1 MFSDLE
7 RQERPWADLRWPRV
21 YFRRLILRTRRRDCV
36 SAEWCAHATARGVYG
51 CRSARELGVVLP
63 GAALVKSKSLRA
75 RTWRRVPG
83 SRDQGGFG
91 FAFGDWAPR
100 RLGAQ
105 EPLRV
110 GCPRVCIEL
119 MYQSSGYRTRFDI
132 KQALTSINQPPPAS
146 SVLNDPEVWK
156 VHDEIARSEAFGL
169 RRRRQWGHNNGAM
182 PYG

>member
-1 MFSDLE
+1 MCT
-7 RQERPWADLRWPRV
+7 V
-21 YFRRLILRTRRRDCV
+21 YA
-36 SAEWCAHATARGVYG
+36 SQKNKGGPHMAQGV
-51 CRSARELGVVLP
+51 
-63 GAALVKSKSLRA
+63 
-75 RTWRRVPG
+75 
-83 SRDQGGFG
+83 
-91 FAFGDWAPR
+91 WAPR

-146 SVLNDPEVWK
+146 SVLNDPDVWSMK

-169 RRRRQWGHNNGAM
+169 RRHRQWGHNNGAM
-182 PYG
+182 PHG

>member
-1 MFSDLE
+1 MGHGAGC
-7 RQERPWADLRWPRV
+7 QGAGTRV
-21 YFRRLILRTRRRDCV
+21 C
-36 SAEWCAHATARGVYG
+36 G
-51 CRSARELGVVLP
+51 
-63 GAALVKSKSLRA
+63 
-75 RTWRRVPG
+75 
-83 SRDQGGFG
+83 
-91 FAFGDWAPR
+91 FGDWAPR

-146 SVLNDPEVWK
+146 SVLNDPDVWSMK

-169 RRRRQWGHNNGAM
+169 RRHRQWGHNNGAM
-182 PYG
+182 PHGETCCVRNIAACSETAQAHPAPPRLAVAQSSPAGGTRMDTVTEKERGRKSKF